1 MVMSHFKLPSFVSY
15 LDAPLVDAVS
25 QWELLL
31 TVMILLIFIKYEQPN
46 LNQGAFETSVRA
58 SVPEFMHYF
67 TPAKTLFRLHVH
79 YSGNLTELPLEG
91 QGSIDPSI

>member
-1 MVMSHFKLPSFVSY
+1 
-15 LDAPLVDAVS
+15 
-25 QWELLL
+25 
-31 TVMILLIFIKYEQPN
+31 MILLIFIKYEQPN

-79 YSGNLTELPLEG
+79 YSGNLTELPLKAKAALTLVSKNLKDDDKDSWWLPYLDLSE
-91 QGSIDPSI
+91 DV